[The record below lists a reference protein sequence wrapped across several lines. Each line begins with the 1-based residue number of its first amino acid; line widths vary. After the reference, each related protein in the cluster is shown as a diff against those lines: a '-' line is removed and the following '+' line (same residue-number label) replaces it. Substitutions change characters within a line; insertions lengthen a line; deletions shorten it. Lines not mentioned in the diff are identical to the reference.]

1 MLGMKVNIEKIQRE
15 LKHRGWGVA
24 QLAKESEL
32 SRQVIYDVF
41 KNKTCTLKTISSI
54 AVALEYDG
62 KDLLQ

>member
-1 MLGMKVNIEKIQRE
+1 MKVNIEKIQRE
-15 LKHRGWGVA
+15 LKHRGWGVV
-24 QLAKESEL
+24 QLAQKSEL